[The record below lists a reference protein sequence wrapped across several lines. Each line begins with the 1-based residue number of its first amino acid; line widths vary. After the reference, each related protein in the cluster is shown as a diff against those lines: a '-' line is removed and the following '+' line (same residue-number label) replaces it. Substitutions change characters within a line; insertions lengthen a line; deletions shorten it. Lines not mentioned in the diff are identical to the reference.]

1 MGLLGSYLEIA
12 SAIRLIIW
20 TMEKDGDKID

>member
-12 SAIRLIIW
+12 SAIGLIIW